1 MKKITYIVTTSVTI
15 AAIVLAQSAMHV
27 FATQGAGGQKL
38 INQENRMQEHAQ
50 NQASRS
56 AARQSTE
63 LQNVITRANSLI
75 ASRLSSLNSL
85 MTRVQGDTRLSSD
98 EKSSLTSDIQTDING
113 LTALQTKIDAD
124 TDVTTARSDTKTV
137 ITNYYIYA
145 VFMPKMRLLITLNNL
160 QTTTAYIQALET
172 QLQSLVTTLQSQG
185 KNVSQLTPLLS
196 SITSQIQT
204 INTTLSG
211 DITSVE
217 GISITSESGA
227 SSTFQKVRQDI
238 SQIVK
243 TGFTQ
248 IRSDFSQMRSIFKQ
262 IILPGSA
269 TPMPTG
275 GTMTT
280 APSPVTSGTPTTA
293 TSTAP
298 TTATSP
304 SPSQ

>member
-1 MKKITYIVTTSVTI
+1 MKKITIHCNNISNNAGNCSCTI
-15 AAIVLAQSAMHV
+15 SNAC
-27 FATQGAGGQKL
+27 FRTQGAGGQKL

-98 EKSSLTSDIQTDING
+98 EKSSLTSEIQTDITG

-124 TDVTTARSDTKTV
+124 TDVTTARSDTKTI

-185 KNVSQLTPLLS
+185 KNISQLTPLHFKYY
-196 SITSQIQT
+196 
-204 INTTLSG
+204 
-211 DITSVE
+211 
-217 GISITSESGA
+217 ISDSNNKYNVIW
-227 SSTFQKVRQDI
+227 
-238 SQIVK
+238 
-243 TGFTQ
+243 
-248 IRSDFSQMRSIFKQ
+248 
-262 IILPGSA
+262 
-269 TPMPTG
+269 
-275 GTMTT
+275 
-280 APSPVTSGTPTTA
+280 
-293 TSTAP
+293 
-298 TTATSP
+298 
-304 SPSQ
+304 